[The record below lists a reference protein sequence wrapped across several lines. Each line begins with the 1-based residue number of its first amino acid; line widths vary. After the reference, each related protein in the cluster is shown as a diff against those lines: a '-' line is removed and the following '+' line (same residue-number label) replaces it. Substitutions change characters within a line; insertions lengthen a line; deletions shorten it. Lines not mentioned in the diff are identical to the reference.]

1 MHVLQNALEEM
12 EVITNEQFNP
22 LILDNEWIRLR
33 TVENGWT
40 NVIIHLSDL
49 EELFPGKELLSDK
62 V

>member
-1 MHVLQNALEEM
+1 MYVLQNALEEM
-12 EVITNEQFNP
+12 QVITNEQINP

-33 TVENGWT
+33 TVENGRT

-49 EELFPGKELLSDK
+49 EELFPGNELLSDK

>member
-1 MHVLQNALEEM
+1 MQ
-12 EVITNEQFNP
+12 VITNEQINP

-33 TVENGWT
+33 TVENGRT

-49 EELFPGKELLSDK
+49 EELFPGNELLSDK